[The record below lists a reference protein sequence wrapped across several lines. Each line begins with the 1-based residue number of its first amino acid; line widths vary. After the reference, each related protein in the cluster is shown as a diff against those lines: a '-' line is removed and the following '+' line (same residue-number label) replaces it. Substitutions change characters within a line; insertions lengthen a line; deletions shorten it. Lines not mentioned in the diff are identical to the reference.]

1 MTAMKADASP
11 ASHAPDHAANYE
23 ADYII
28 VGGGSAGCVLAAR
41 LSEDARISVLLI
53 EAGGEDRNPLI
64 HIPAGYIKTMVNPA
78 MNWMFETE
86 PEATSGNRRIKT
98 PRGKVLGGSSA
109 INAML
114 YVRGQSADYDEWA
127 QRGNPGWGYADVLE
141 YFRKAENA
149 EFATDDD
156 PYHARGGPLNV
167 ATLRN
172 RYAGLD
178 KVMEAAAI
186 CGYAS
191 DVDYNGASQD
201 GFSYYQ
207 VTQKNGMRFSAKK
220 AYLDAARRRP
230 NLRVLTGAHVTAI
243 ECSGNSDHP
252 VAMGVRFQRQGK
264 TASAKNANA
273 QNGDAPT
280 FSARA
285 GHEVILAAGAIQSP
299 QILEL
304 SGIGNPE
311 ILAMHGI
318 AVTADNKGVG
328 ENLADHYISRLSW
341 QLSSP
346 LSVNAQ
352 AHGIGLVG
360 AVLRYAM
367 TRRGVLSMPAGMLA
381 GFVRSRDGLAGP
393 DIQYHI
399 ANASFANPEKRVF
412 DTFPGMT
419 FGPCQLRPESRGT
432 VHIASSDAF
441 SAPLIRPNY
450 LSTDEDCRVH
460 VAGMRIARQIMESD
474 VMAPHVLQ
482 ELKPG
487 ADAKSDADLLAY
499 ARETG
504 VTLYHPVSTCRMGPA
519 PENGDV
525 VDARLRVHGV
535 RKLRVVDASV
545 MPTLISGNTNAPTIM
560 IAEKA
565 ADMIKADRTEEA
577 AR

>member
-1 MTAMKADASP
+1 MTANDADA
-11 ASHAPDHAANYE
+11 ARADYAADYA

-28 VGGGSAGCVLAAR
+28 IGGGSAGCVLAAR

-78 MNWMFETE
+78 MNWMFESE
-86 PEATSGNRRIKT
+86 PEVTSGNRRIKT

-114 YVRGQSADYDEWA
+114 YVRGQAADYDEWA
-127 QRGNPGWGYADVLE
+127 QRGNPGWGYADALG

-167 ATLRN
+167 AALRN

-178 KVMEAAAI
+178 KVMEAAAS

-201 GFSYYQ
+201 GFGYYQ
-207 VTQKNGMRFSAKK
+207 VTQKNGLRFSAKK
-220 AYLDAARRRP
+220 AYLDAASRRP
-230 NLRVLTGAHVTAI
+230 NLRVLTRAHVTAI
-243 ECSGNSDHP
+243 ECSGDKDHP
-252 VAMGVRFQRQGK
+252 VATGVRFQRQGK
-264 TASAKNANA
+264 TASA
-273 QNGDAPT
+273 Q
-280 FSARA
+280 A
-285 GHEVILAAGAIQSP
+285 GREVILAAGAIQSP

-304 SGIGNPE
+304 SGIGNPD
-311 ILAMHGI
+311 ILASHGI
-318 AVTADNKGVG
+318 AVTAASKGVG

-360 AVLRYAM
+360 AVLRYAL

-381 GFVRSRDGLAGP
+381 GFVRSRAGLAGP

-419 FGPCQLRPESRGT
+419 FGPCQLRPESRGS
-432 VHIASSDAF
+432 VHIASADAV

-460 VAGMRIARQIMESD
+460 VAGMRIARQIMESA

-487 ADAKSDADLLAY
+487 ADAESDADLLAY

-525 VDARLRVHGV
+525 VDARLRVYGV
-535 RKLRVVDASV
+535 RGLRVVDASV

-565 ADMIKADRTEEA
+565 ADMIKADRMKEA
-577 AR
+577 TR